1 MKQKTVL
8 VRQYQRFRLG
18 RWEDVCMHTRSL
30 PNR

>member
-8 VRQYQRFRLG
+8 VRQYQRFRFG
-18 RWEDVCMHTRSL
+18 RWEDVCMHMRSQ